1 MTTPPLMSPT
11 RLGTRA
17 VRFLRDPA
25 TTYQRWAFRRRE
37 RISPRD
43 TMFTWEGTEHYFA
56 VGESALACVRAC
68 LAAAGKA
75 PEDVTR
81 LLDFGCGH
89 GRVLRRLTAAFPA
102 AAVTVSDQDA
112 GGVDFCAETF
122 GARPIYSSPD
132 PGAVS
137 LDGPYDLIWV
147 GSVFTH
153 LDAEAFGGWLD
164 TLAGALAADGLL
176 VITTHGARAAELV
189 REGSVDDSAFSFDRA
204 ALLTAWDR
212 DGFAFAAYRSTDRN
226 DVPDASPY
234 GNAYVTPEV
243 ARAWLARA
251 GLTEVA
257 YLPAGWDD
265 HQDVYGCVRSG

>member
-1 MTTPPLMSPT
+1 M
-11 RLGTRA
+11 
-17 VRFLRDPA
+17 
-25 TTYQRWAFRRRE
+25 
-37 RISPRD
+37 
-43 TMFTWEGTEHYFA
+43 
-56 VGESALACVRAC
+56 
-68 LAAAGKA
+68 
-75 PEDVTR
+75 
-81 LLDFGCGH
+81 
-89 GRVLRRLTAAFPA
+89 
-102 AAVTVSDQDA
+102 
-112 GGVDFCAETF
+112 
-122 GARPIYSSPD
+122 
-132 PGAVS
+132 
-137 LDGPYDLIWV
+137 
-147 GSVFTH
+147 
-153 LDAEAFGGWLD
+153 
-164 TLAGALAADGLL
+164 
-176 VITTHGARAAELV
+176 ITTHGARAAELV